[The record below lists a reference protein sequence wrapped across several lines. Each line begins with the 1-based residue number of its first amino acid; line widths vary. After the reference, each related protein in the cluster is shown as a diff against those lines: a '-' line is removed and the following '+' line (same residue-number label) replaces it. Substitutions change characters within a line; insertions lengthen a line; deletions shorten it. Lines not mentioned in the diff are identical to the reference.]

1 MLAFTIL
8 VVIALI
14 CTYCEVYQQELVEE
28 AGEKLIRML
37 QEYENYWVD
46 LAFEVLGELTGAM
59 FLVASGAIYLCGFR
73 EVGFLGSYSG
83 FFGAAFSG
91 TAKMLILHPR
101 PFLKVEKISNFTCP
115 SDWGSP
121 SGHASS
127 AGAAM
132 VVLAY
137 FWTRG
142 KENRVGKVVFFIVCT
157 LIIAVDRV
165 YLGVH
170 YPFQV
175 VLGYSYAALIG
186 FYFIQSSVISEYSSL
201 RNSSWTILKE
211 HTKISVYCLFNIFLY
226 NTQSIHIPETWKNNY
241 SSKCGKDFALE
252 SAMLK
257 NLTES
262 FYTLIIAGFLLG
274 FYLAKPE
281 KGVHKSLRSFIIG
294 NIICVILIV
303 YTLFIDK
310 LCLKLLP
317 FGIRLLVLAVNRY
330 FSGFLIGF
338 AAPKV
343 VNKIVGPGDIGKSE

>member
-1 MLAFTIL
+1 MLAFTFL
-8 VVIALI
+8 VVTALI
-14 CTYCEVYQQELVEE
+14 CTYCEVYEQKFVEE
-28 AGEKLIRML
+28 IGERLIRML

-46 LAFEVLGELTGAM
+46 LAFELLGELTGAM

-73 EVGFLGSYSG
+73 EIGFLGSYSG

-132 VVLAY
+132 IVLAY
-137 FWTRG
+137 FWIRQ
-142 KENRVGKVVFFIVCT
+142 KKNRLEKILFFVVCT
-157 LIIAVDRV
+157 FIIAVDRV

-175 VLGYSYAALIG
+175 ILGYSYAALIG
-186 FYFIQSSVISEYSSL
+186 SYFIQSSVISQYASL
-201 RNSSWTILKE
+201 RNSSSTILSE
-211 HTKISVYCLFNIFLY
+211 HTKISIYCLFNIFLY
-226 NTQSIHIPETWKNNY
+226 NTQSIHIPDTWKTNY
-241 SSKCGKDFALE
+241 SSKCGKEFTLE

-274 FYLAKPE
+274 FYLSKPE
-281 KGVHKSLRSFIIG
+281 KGAHKSLKTFIIG
-294 NIICVILIV
+294 NVICIILIL

-317 FGIRLLVLAVNRY
+317 YGVRLGVLAVNRY

-343 VNKIVGPGDIGKSE
+343 VNKIVGPGDIGKIE